1 MLRWI
6 ALIACALLILRSV
19 WIALS
24 LDRARLTEWGW
35 GYLTAQIILFVSALI
50 GFILIVR
57 SLVRRADT

>member
-6 ALIACALLILRSV
+6 GLLACALLILRSV

-35 GYLTAQIILFVSALI
+35 GYLTAQIILFMAALI

-57 SLVRRADT
+57 SLVRRADM